1 MNFTFFSSPPIK
13 RDITNNRILTSIKAM
28 PSKNVNADSTNNF
41 SLSRNTFIE
50 TYDASMSSLAVL
62 AKKKYLGNR
71 DASVVAQN
79 RRVNQIGNG
88 SLNALGKNIALSCSY
103 DSNSRFQALARVRG
117 SGTVVVPKISKKYVK
132 QAEINALTEKKAKTI
147 QYNQNILL
155 LCTSNQTSGLILSEF
170 QTLQLYYP
178 ELLYDGYIDFTKI
191 NTAGY
196 STYTIQYYEYYI
208 GGTNNSQVYTIYQ
221 GDDLSIENY
230 SVVVMFADERNITS
244 KTIYGNNLG
253 KNLNRYLSDG
263 GNLILGNY
271 VWKNNYDGG
280 GYSIQIPGFQYGYS
294 AYPYSRGYTVASQ
307 NLSDVVFTQ
316 SHPILQFVDPHVYL
330 SPQNVITNIDL
341 NAGAFNIVTT
351 ENGVPFVTVF
361 SNILTGS
368 RTVGIN
374 GFLGAISPDTT
385 IHEFAKILYN
395 AIHWCMKK
403 LN

>member
-13 RDITNNRILTSIKAM
+13 RDTNNRILASVKAM
-28 PSKNVNADSTNNF
+28 PLKNINADSTNTF
-41 SLSRNTFIE
+41 SLSRNTFVE

-88 SLNALGKNIALSCSY
+88 SLNALGANMSLSCSF
-103 DSNSRFQALARVRG
+103 DRNTRNEALVRVRG
-117 SGTVVVPKISKKYVK
+117 SGKITVPKISKKYVK
-132 QAEINALTEKKAKTI
+132 QAEINALTKEKAKKI

-170 QTLQLYYP
+170 QTIQLFYP
-178 ELLYDGYIDFTKI
+178 DLLYEGYIDFAKI

-196 STYTIQYYEYYI
+196 STYTIQYYEYYV
-208 GGTNNSQVYTIYQ
+208 GGTNNSQIYTIYQ
-221 GDDLSIENY
+221 GDDLSIDNY
-230 SVVVMFADERNITS
+230 SCVIMFADERNITS
-244 KTIYGNNLG
+244 KTIYGQNLG
-253 KNLNRYLSDG
+253 KNLNRYLAAG

-271 VWKNNYDGG
+271 VWKNNYDGTG
-280 GYSIQIPGFQYGYS
+280 NSVQIPGFQYGYS
-294 AYPYSRGYTVASQ
+294 SYPYSRGYKVASE
-307 NLSDVVFTQ
+307 NLADVVFVQ
-316 SHPILQFVDPHVYL
+316 YHPILQYVNSHFYL
-330 SPQNVITNIDL
+330 SPQNLITNINL

-351 ENGVPFVTVF
+351 EQGTPFVTVF
-361 SNILTGS
+361 ENALTGS

-374 GFLGAISPDTT
+374 GFLGAISPNTD
-385 IHEFAKILYN
+385 IHEYAKVLYN

-403 LN
+403 IN